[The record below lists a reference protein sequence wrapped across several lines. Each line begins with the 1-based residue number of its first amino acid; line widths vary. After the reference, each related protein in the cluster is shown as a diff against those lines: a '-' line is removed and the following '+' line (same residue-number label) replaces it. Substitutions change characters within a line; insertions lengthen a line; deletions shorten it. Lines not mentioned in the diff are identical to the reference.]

1 MRTIAIA
8 MLSLLA
14 MNIAAQV
21 RHIAPTEAYKLP
33 TDAVLAEF
41 DRLGAASQ
49 SRELTSA
56 EAQRMEQIVDDNAVL
71 DDLYSGKCSWY
82 CGGVVDTV
90 TATSSLP
97 PAGKNTY
104 IGQNAHNFDHTSV
117 WAEGADGSGIGES
130 LTYEFAGGC
139 PRITMVKILNG
150 HVKNEKAWRE
160 NNRVKSLRVW
170 YENKPLAILDLK
182 DTRDLQCFEVGTLG
196 YHDSEAPKWQLRFE
210 ILDVYKGSKY
220 DDTVISELFFDGI
233 DVH

>member
-1 MRTIAIA
+1 

-21 RHIAPTEAYKLP
+21 RHIAPTEAYNLP
-33 TDAVLAEF
+33 ADAVLAEF
-41 DRLGAASQ
+41 DRLNAASR

-56 EAQRMEQIVDDNAVL
+56 EAQRMEQIVEDNAVL
-71 DDLYSGKCSWY
+71 TDLYGGQCSWY
-82 CGGVVDTV
+82 CGGVVDTL

-104 IGQNAHNFDHTSV
+104 IGQNAHDFDHTSV
-117 WAEGADGSGIGES
+117 WAEGADGPGIGES
-130 LTYEFAGGC
+130 LTYEFAGKC
-139 PRITMVKILNG
+139 PRITTVNILNG
-150 HVKNEKAWRE
+150 HVKSEKAWRE